1 MNREDLLTIA
11 RHLVETG
18 GLEALTM
25 DRLAEAAGISRSSAY
40 RLIGSRE
47 ALVDE
52 LAAAGAPVGVR
63 GDLRARVLA
72 AAREVFSRQGFDAAT
87 IEAIA
92 EAAEVGTATV
102 YRHFG
107 DKKGL
112 VDAALADL
120 APRRAVWAA
129 AREPSGDLAAD
140 LQRVAQTVLQTV
152 ADNPTF
158 FRIMV
163 LERIRGSS
171 LLGELAAS
179 PERTIHALVALLRH
193 YIARGEVAD
202 DDPYRLAQ
210 AFQGLLL
217 GFGMLP
223 AIWDT
228 PREPDPERD
237 AKLVVGIFLRGV
249 ARGAP

>member
-11 RHLVETG
+11 RRLVEGG

-40 RLIGSRE
+40 RLVGNRE

-52 LAAAGAPVGVR
+52 LAATGAPVGER
-63 GDLRARVLA
+63 GDVRARVLA

-87 IEAIA
+87 VEAIA
-92 EAAEVGTATV
+92 ETAEVGTATV

-112 VDAALADL
+112 VGAVLADL
-120 APRRAVWAA
+120 APRRAVWAT
-129 AREPSGDLAAD
+129 AREPSGDLTAD
-140 LQRVAQTVLQTV
+140 LRRIAQAVLGAV

-158 FRIMV
+158 IRLMM
-163 LERIRGSS
+163 LEKIRGSS
-171 LLGELAAS
+171 LMGELAAS
-179 PERTIHALVALLRH
+179 PERTIHALVALLNH
-193 YIARGEVAD
+193 YIARGEIVD
-202 DDPYRLAQ
+202 EDPFRLAQ
-210 AFQGLLL
+210 AFQGLLF

-223 AIWDT
+223 TLWGL
-228 PREPDPERD
+228 PRDPHPERD
-237 AKLVVGIFLRGV
+237 AQLVVDVFLRGV